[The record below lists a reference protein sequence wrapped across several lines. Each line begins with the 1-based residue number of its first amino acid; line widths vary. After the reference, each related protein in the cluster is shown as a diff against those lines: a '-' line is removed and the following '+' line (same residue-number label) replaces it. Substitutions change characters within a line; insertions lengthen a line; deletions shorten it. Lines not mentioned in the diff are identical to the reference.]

1 MNELEMAPMTTDP
14 VCGMTVNPE
23 VAAAQGL
30 RAEHKGETYSFCSKG
45 CKLDFEDDPDKVF
58 EPGYQPHM

>member
-1 MNELEMAPMTTDP
+1 MNDLQMAPMASDP
-14 VCGMTVNPE
+14 VCGMEVSPE

-30 RAEHKGETYSFCSKG
+30 TSEHEGTTYHFCGRG
-45 CKLDFEDDPDKVF
+45 CKLDFDENPAKYF